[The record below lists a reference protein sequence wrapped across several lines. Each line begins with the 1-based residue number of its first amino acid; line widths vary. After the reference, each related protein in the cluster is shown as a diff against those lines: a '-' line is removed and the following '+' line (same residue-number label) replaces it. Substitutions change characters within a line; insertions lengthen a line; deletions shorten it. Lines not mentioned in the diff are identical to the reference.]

1 MDKDLLKKK
10 EQLIDNAVKV
20 LKEEF
25 VGIDEQIDGIMDNLR
40 TWFLFPELQDRPL
53 VISVWGLTGTG
64 KTSLIKRIAQLLDIE
79 RDLVYFNFA
88 EIGECSSWEIE
99 ARIEEEL
106 SNERSNRFFV
116 YDEFQYANTLDK
128 HGEEKD
134 KRSGLKP
141 FWELMD
147 TGKIHKRDSF
157 YQIRLLYTMALYL
170 TKIND
175 VYPMKIENGKWV
187 NPDECLEPFSSYEIM
202 KFGQYF
208 NFELEGR
215 QKPKSGEDDDNVGRL
230 DEAIDDMD
238 SGLEVDGPKPMNDY
252 LKSYDFFIKES
263 YAEKLIDIQEKS
275 DDGIRDRL
283 NSFNELRKMS
293 CDEIIELIG
302 TVYENASKG
311 YDLNFSDSVIFVVGN
326 LDEAYEMALNVDP
339 DMSPDQFHKI
349 TKKITVVD
357 IKKALQER
365 FRNEQIARLGNIHL
379 IYPSFS
385 SDSFRKLI
393 DMTLNKYAADVEAMT
408 GYVCRFGKSIK
419 NIIYKESVFPT
430 HGTRP
435 IFSTVHEI
443 IKTKLPF
450 IVRYVY
456 EKGFKAKYID
466 FKYAGKHTVVSVYD
480 ENDEHLFTKKYKEKL
495 RLEKLRDNT
504 KDEEQALVAV
514 HESGHFVMY
523 AKLYGE
529 MPEKLCSK
537 TASSDNGGFML
548 KDNDQVDKIH
558 SYEDLLN
565 AIKISLGGYV
575 AESVVFGDEKKTNG
589 ASEDIRQATLIAS
602 RIVRSYGMGVN
613 VIASTYY
620 TDPNVCLSGHILK
633 EDDQKYI
640 NDNIKDIF
648 NACLKD
654 VYDTMNNPEWRK
666 MLKES
671 AKYLSTHSA
680 MPKKKMEECYAL
692 VSSNVRRTDK
702 DGSYYRNKIEQI

>member
-10 EQLIDNAVKV
+10 ERLIDDAIVT
-20 LKEEF
+20 LKKEF

-99 ARIEEEL
+99 TRIEEEL

-175 VYPMKIENGKWV
+175 IYPMKIENGKWV
-187 NPDECLEPFSSYEIM
+187 NADECLEPFSSYEIM

-208 NFELEGR
+208 NFNLEGKN
-215 QKPKSGEDDDNVGRL
+215 QPNSDDDDDDEDERDVRDLDAGIPKMGSKVG
-230 DEAIDDMD
+230 
-238 SGLEVDGPKPMNDY
+238 
-252 LKSYDFFIKES
+252 YDFFIKES

-275 DDGIRDRL
+275 GDGIRDRL
-283 NSFNELRKMS
+283 SAFNELRKMS
-293 CDEIIELIG
+293 CDDIIELIG

-339 DMSPDQFHKI
+339 DMSPDQFHKL

-357 IKKALQER
+357 VKKALQER

-385 SDSFRKLI
+385 SESFRKLI
-393 DMTLNKYAADVEAMT
+393 DMCLDKYAGDVYEMT
-408 GYVCRFGKSIK
+408 GYVCRFSQSVK

-443 IKTKLPF
+443 VKTKLPF
-450 IVRYVY
+450 IVRCIY
-456 EKGFKAKYID
+456 EGKYDAKYID
-466 FKYAGKHTVVSVYD
+466 FKYTNKNTVVSVYD
-480 ENDEHLFTKKYKEKL
+480 NDNNLLFVRKYKEKL

-548 KDNDQVDKIH
+548 KDSNQVDKIH
-558 SYEDLLN
+558 SYNDLLN
-565 AIKISLGGYV
+565 AIKIALGGYV
-575 AESVVFGDEKKTNG
+575 AEQLVFGDEKKTSG
-589 ASEDIRQATLIAS
+589 ASEDLRNATLIAS
-602 RIVRSYGMGVN
+602 RMVRSYGMGVN

-620 TDPNVCLSGHILK
+620 TDPDVCLCGNIIK

-640 NDNIKDIF
+640 NDNIKEIF
-648 NACLKD
+648 NMCLKE
-654 VYDTMNNPEWRK
+654 VVDTLSDTEWRK

-692 VSSNVRRTDK
+692 VSDSVKKTDK
-702 DGSYYRNKIEQI
+702 DDSYYRSKIEEI

>member
-10 EQLIDNAVKV
+10 ERLIDDAIVT
-20 LKEEF
+20 LKKEF

-175 VYPMKIENGKWV
+175 IYPMKIENGKWV
-187 NPDECLEPFSSYEIM
+187 NADECLEPFSSYEIM

-208 NFELEGR
+208 NFNLEGKNQPKSEEDDDDEDER
-215 QKPKSGEDDDNVGRL
+215 DVRDFDAGIPKMGPKSG
-230 DEAIDDMD
+230 
-238 SGLEVDGPKPMNDY
+238 
-252 LKSYDFFIKES
+252 YDFFIKES

-275 DDGIRDRL
+275 GDGIRDRL
-283 NSFNELRKMS
+283 SAFNELRKMS
-293 CDEIIELIG
+293 CDDIIELIG

-339 DMSPDQFHKI
+339 DMSPDQFHKL

-357 IKKALQER
+357 VKKALQER

-385 SDSFRKLI
+385 SESFRKLI
-393 DMTLNKYAADVEAMT
+393 DMCLDKYARDVHEMT
-408 GYVCRFGKSIK
+408 GYVCRFSQSIK

-443 IKTKLPF
+443 VKTKLPF
-450 IVRYVY
+450 IVRCIY
-456 EKGFKAKYID
+456 EGKYDAKYID
-466 FKYAGKHTVVSVYD
+466 FKYSNKNTIISVYD
-480 ENDEHLFTKKYKEKL
+480 NDNNLLFVRKYKEKL

-548 KDNDQVDKIH
+548 KDSNQVDKIH
-558 SYEDLLN
+558 SYNDLLN
-565 AIKISLGGYV
+565 AIKIALGGYV
-575 AESVVFGDEKKTNG
+575 AEQLVFGDEKKTSG
-589 ASEDIRQATLIAS
+589 ASEDLRNATLIAS
-602 RIVRSYGMGVN
+602 RMVRSYGMGVN

-620 TDPNVCLSGHILK
+620 TDPDVCLCGNIIK

-640 NDNIKDIF
+640 NDNIKEIF
-648 NACLKD
+648 NMCLKE
-654 VYDTMNNPEWRK
+654 VVDTLSDTEWRK

-692 VSSNVRRTDK
+692 VSDSVKKTDK
-702 DGSYYRNKIEQI
+702 DDSYYRSKIEEI

>member
-10 EQLIDNAVKV
+10 ERLIDDAIVT
-20 LKEEF
+20 LKKEF

-99 ARIEEEL
+99 SRIEEEL

-175 VYPMKIENGKWV
+175 IYPMKIENGKWV
-187 NPDECLEPFSSYEIM
+187 NADECLEPFSSYEIM

-208 NFELEGR
+208 NFNLEGKN
-215 QKPKSGEDDDNVGRL
+215 QPNSEDDDDDEDERDVRDLDAGIPKMGSKVG
-230 DEAIDDMD
+230 
-238 SGLEVDGPKPMNDY
+238 
-252 LKSYDFFIKES
+252 YDFFIKES

-275 DDGIRDRL
+275 GDGIRDRL
-283 NSFNELRKMS
+283 SAFNELRKMS
-293 CDEIIELIG
+293 CDDIIELIG

-339 DMSPDQFHKI
+339 DMSPDQFHKL

-357 IKKALQER
+357 VKKALQER

-385 SDSFRKLI
+385 SESFRKLI
-393 DMTLNKYAADVEAMT
+393 DMCLDKYARDVHEMT
-408 GYVCRFGKSIK
+408 GYVCRFSQSIK

-443 IKTKLPF
+443 VKTKLPF
-450 IVRYVY
+450 IVRCIY
-456 EKGFKAKYID
+456 EGKYDAKYID
-466 FKYAGKHTVVSVYD
+466 FKYS
-480 ENDEHLFTKKYKEKL
+480 N
-495 RLEKLRDNT
+495 R
-504 KDEEQALVAV
+504 
-514 HESGHFVMY
+514 
-523 AKLYGE
+523 
-529 MPEKLCSK
+529 
-537 TASSDNGGFML
+537 
-548 KDNDQVDKIH
+548 
-558 SYEDLLN
+558 
-565 AIKISLGGYV
+565 
-575 AESVVFGDEKKTNG
+575 
-589 ASEDIRQATLIAS
+589 IR
-602 RIVRSYGMGVN
+602 
-613 VIASTYY
+613 
-620 TDPNVCLSGHILK
+620 
-633 EDDQKYI
+633 
-640 NDNIKDIF
+640 
-648 NACLKD
+648 
-654 VYDTMNNPEWRK
+654 
-666 MLKES
+666 
-671 AKYLSTHSA
+671 
-680 MPKKKMEECYAL
+680 
-692 VSSNVRRTDK
+692 
-702 DGSYYRNKIEQI
+702 